1 MLQKVVLGAARLAP
15 DRIKSIIHG
24 HPLLDKI
31 SRRVYGALMGSR
43 VVTIESG
50 PMAGI
55 KLLTGKHVS
64 HAHIRG
70 TYEPDVLRAVDELVK
85 PGAVCYDLEASIGN
99 ISLLMVGQARH
110 GHAFEPLP
118 QSHTVLKQ

>member
-1 MLQKVVLGAARLAP
+1 MFQKVALGAARLAP

-24 HPLLDKI
+24 HPLLDRI
-31 SRRVYGALMGSR
+31 SRRLYGALMGAR
-43 VVTIESG
+43 VVTIASG

-70 TYEPDVLRAVDELVK
+70 TYELEVLKAVDELVK
-85 PGAVCYDLEASIGN
+85 PGLSATTSEPALD
-99 ISLLMVGQARH
+99 ISH
-110 GHAFEPLP
+110 Y
-118 QSHTVLKQ
+118 